1 MGFREVIFSGNKG
14 STKLHSI
21 FLWVPIRLQAV
32 FQTLS
37 NPNDGHEFV
46 SKAKKVHQVFFHGL
60 QRLPDCDG
68 LLLHD
73 DASLGEVEDAALKGD
88 AVLDH
93 D

>member
-1 MGFREVIFSGNKG
+1 MVEKEI
-14 STKLHSI
+14 H
-21 FLWVPIRLQAV
+21 WVPLRHQAA
-32 FQTLS
+32 FLALS

-46 SKAKKVHQVFFHGL
+46 SKAKKGHQVFFHGL
-60 QRLPDCDG
+60 QRFPDCDG